1 MALSQTLQEALNEQL
16 KQELYSSYL
25 YLAMAAYCDSKNLQG
40 FAHWMMLQADEERE
54 HAMRFYTFIQDRGG
68 RVVLK
73 ALPGPPSDFASPLEV
88 FEQALAHEQEV
99 TTMIHQLY
107 GRAVAENDYPS
118 QAFLQ
123 DFVTEQ
129 VEEEKTASAMVE
141 ALQMVGED
149 KVGLLML
156 DRELGARTVADDQ
169 PARF

>member
-1 MALSQTLQEALNEQL
+1 MLSPALRDALNEHL
-16 KQELYSSYL
+16 KQELYSAYL
-25 YLAMAAYCDSKNLQG
+25 YLAMAAYSESMSLPG
-40 FAHWMMLQADEERE
+40 FAHWMLLQAEEERG
-54 HAMRFYTFIQDRGG
+54 HAMRFYRFIHDRGG
-68 RVVLK
+68 RVT
-73 ALPGPPSDFASPLEV
+73 LPAIPQPPSEFGSPVAL

-129 VEEEKTASAMVE
+129 VEEEKTASAIVE
-141 ALQMVGED
+141 ALRMVGED

-156 DRELGARTVADDQ
+156 DRELGARTAADGQ
-169 PARF
+169 PARA